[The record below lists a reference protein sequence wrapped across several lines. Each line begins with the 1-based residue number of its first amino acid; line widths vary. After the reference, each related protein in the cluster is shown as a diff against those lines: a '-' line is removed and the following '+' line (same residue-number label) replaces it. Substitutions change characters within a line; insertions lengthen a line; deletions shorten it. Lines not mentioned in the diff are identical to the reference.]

1 MRNDSR
7 ATIRET
13 AVGQID
19 LPTLPRIARLIEGK
33 PWNGNSSLIG
43 HCSIAFQRGWDV
55 HRALIF
61 KTKDGSLAGTPSATL
76 IGTDGKVKIR
86 ADGGRAYDN
95 IISFQDQTAR
105 ERWSSAVLTAWADG
119 GIRGE
124 GGQ

>member
-61 KTKDGSLAGTPSATL
+61 SYCGVRSADQQSLFSL
-76 IGTDGKVKIR
+76 SKR
-86 ADGGRAYDN
+86 
-95 IISFQDQTAR
+95 
-105 ERWSSAVLTAWADG
+105 
-119 GIRGE
+119 
-124 GGQ
+124 